1 MNDSITSLTNVKTVI
16 DKEKSEAVLL
26 RTLKKIAG
34 GHLNL
39 HEVKPSFLKKK

>member
-34 GHLNL
+34 GRLSS
-39 HEVKPSFLKKK
+39 HEVEPSFLKKK

>member
-1 MNDSITSLTNVKTVI
+1 MNDSITSLTSVGETL
-16 DKEKSEAVLL
+16 LL

>member
-1 MNDSITSLTNVKTVI
+1 MNDSITSLPDVKTVI

-34 GHLNL
+34 GCLNL
-39 HEVKPSFLKKK
+39 HEVESSFLKKK